1 MTDISIRKAD
11 QVMTITLNRPQA
23 MNSLTMDMHHALD
36 AAFDDFAADS
46 RMRVCV
52 LTGAGDRS
60 FCAGSDLKGLL
71 DPKRPY
77 PPHGYGGLAQR
88 FDLAK
93 PVIAAVNGVALGGGF
108 EVALACDIIVA
119 VETARFG
126 LPEPLVGAIAIG
138 GGVHRL
144 QRQIGLK
151 QAMGLAL
158 SSRPVSSEQGLR
170 MGFVNEVVPA
180 AELEAAVARWCADII
195 KGAPLAIAAT
205 KALMMRS
212 LDEPSLEKALADQAS
227 YPLFAEHQ
235 ASEDLAEGV
244 KAFVE
249 KRPPEWKGR

>member
-1 MTDISIRKAD
+1 MTDISISKAD
-11 QVMTITLNRPQA
+11 QVMTIILNRPQA

-46 RMRVCV
+46 DMRVCV
-52 LTGAGDRS
+52 LTGAGERA
-60 FCAGSDLKGLL
+60 FCAGSDLKSLM
-71 DPKRPY
+71 DKDRPY
-77 PPHGYGGLAQR
+77 PPHGYGGLAAR

-119 VETARFG
+119 AEGARFG

-158 SSRPVSSEQGLR
+158 GSRPVSAEQGLR
-170 MGFVNEVVPA
+170 MGFVTEVVPA
-180 AELEAAVARWCADII
+180 TELEAAVARWCADII

-205 KALMMRS
+205 KTMMMRS
-212 LDEPSLEKALADQAS
+212 LDEPSLEAALAHQAS
-227 YPLFAEHQ
+227 YPGFAEHQ

-244 KAFVE
+244 KAFIE
-249 KRPPEWKGR
+249 KRSPEWRGR

>member
-1 MTDISIRKAD
+1 MTDISIRKAG

-36 AAFDDFAADS
+36 AAFDDFAADGG
-46 RMRVCV
+46 MRVCV
-52 LTGAGDRS
+52 LTGAGERA

-71 DPKRPY
+71 DRDRPY
-77 PPHGYGGLAQR
+77 PPHGYGGLARR

-93 PVIAAVNGVALGGGF
+93 PVIAAVNGLALGGGF
-108 EVALACDIIVA
+108 EVALACDLIVA
-119 VETARFG
+119 TDNARFG

-158 SSRPVSSEQGLR
+158 SSRQVSAAEGLA
-170 MGFVNEVVPA
+170 MGFVNEVVPGTQ
-180 AELEAAVARWCADII
+180 LEAAVARWCADII

-205 KALMMRS
+205 KTMMMRS
-212 LDEPSLEKALADQAS
+212 LDEPSLETALVNQAG

-249 KRPPEWKGR
+249 KRPPEWVGR